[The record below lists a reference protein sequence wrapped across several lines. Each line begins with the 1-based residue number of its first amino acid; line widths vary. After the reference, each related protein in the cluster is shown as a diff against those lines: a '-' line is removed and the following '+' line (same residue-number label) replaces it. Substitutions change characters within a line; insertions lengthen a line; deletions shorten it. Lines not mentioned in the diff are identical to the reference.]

1 MFIRRAPSKLAKF
14 NNNGYICHINNM
26 NMNATK
32 YHGYAPPF
40 TVSPQAIGLVAE
52 ISAQIERYA
61 IRLEQTDGLRLRK
74 ANRIK
79 TIHSSLAIERNM
91 LTEDQVLDILD
102 GKHVTAPP
110 KEIQEVKN
118 AIKTYELYRTLNPF
132 DINDLLKAHSTMM
145 EALVDN
151 PGRFRSGGV
160 GVFEGDKCIHIA
172 PGPERVPQLM
182 EDLFNWLKHAPDHLL
197 IRSCVFH
204 YEFEFIHPFSDGNGR
219 IGRLWQSL
227 ILGRLNPVFE
237 YLPIENS
244 VYAKQQ
250 AYYKAIEMS
259 TKRADS
265 SPFIDFSWKRFS
277 TP

>member
-1 MFIRRAPSKLAKF
+1 
-14 NNNGYICHINNM
+14 
-26 NMNATK
+26 
-32 YHGYAPPF
+32 
-40 TVSPQAIGLVAE
+40 
-52 ISAQIERYA
+52 
-61 IRLEQTDGLRLRK
+61 
-74 ANRIK
+74 
-79 TIHSSLAIERNM
+79 M

-132 DINDLLKAHSTMM
+132 DINDLLKAHSTMI

-204 YEFEFIHPFSDGNGR
+204 YEFEFIHPLATGTAESDDCGNR
-219 IGRLWQSL
+219 
-227 ILGRLNPVFE
+227 
-237 YLPIENS
+237 
-244 VYAKQQ
+244 
-250 AYYKAIEMS
+250 
-259 TKRADS
+259 
-265 SPFIDFSWKRFS
+265 
-277 TP
+277 